1 MSNTKPVVRS
11 IDVGYGNTKF
21 IKKDV
26 GGQMIADHFPSIV
39 NTVTTDRDSITDT
52 PNVFVVEV
60 DGTKYEVG
68 RGLDAAL
75 EGNMRILHD
84 NYIDTDQ
91 YMALNYGALSQMDVD
106 EIDLLMVGLPV
117 DLLSS
122 KRKALEVML
131 TGEHQVAGRTVT
143 IHKVNAVAQPLGG
156 FLYHAA
162 NNNMLSGLNSSRNL
176 LVDPGFFTVDFL
188 VSAGLREVKG
198 MSGSHPTGVSAYL
211 KYIAKE
217 ISRDFN
223 VNFDNISKIDEGVR
237 TGVFK
242 LYGKDVDLTKYH
254 KKALS
259 AIMPGVE
266 AIANVVG
273 DGINIDRV
281 VLIGGGASIFKGP
294 IEAILPNHK
303 VHCNA
308 EHAVVANVLGYQLM
322 GNAWIASSK
331 ITAA

>member
-21 IKKDV
+21 IKSIVD
-26 GGQMIADHFPSIV
+26 GQINADYFPSII

-91 YMALNYGALSQMDVD
+91 YMALNYGALSQM
-106 EIDLLMVGLPV
+106 
-117 DLLSS
+117 
-122 KRKALEVML
+122 
-131 TGEHQVAGRTVT
+131 
-143 IHKVNAVAQPLGG
+143 VAQPLGG

-162 NNNMLSGLNSSRNL
+162 NNDMLTGLNSTRNL

-198 MSGSHPTGVSAYL
+198 MSGSHPSGMSAYL
-211 KYIAKE
+211 KSIAKE
-217 ISRDFN
+217 ISREFN
-223 VNFDNISKIDEGVR
+223 VNYDNISKIDEGVR

-242 LYGKDVDLTKYH
+242 LYGKDVDLKQYH

-281 VLIGGGASIFKGP
+281 VLVGGGASIFKGP
-294 IEAILPNHK
+294 LQAILPNHK
-303 VHCNA
+303 VHFNDA
-308 EHAVVANVLGYQLM
+308 QALVANVLGYQLM

-331 ITAA
+331 MSAA